1 MSGQAVAIELAGAGA
16 VVTGA
21 GSGLGAA
28 TVAALVARGAK
39 VLALDL
45 DAERIEARAGV
56 TALGVDV
63 ADGEAMAR
71 AIDGF
76 DAAPLRVAVACAGIA
91 PAGKLVGRD
100 GPHDPA
106 LFSRTLEVNLVGTF
120 HLLRLAANRMAAAP
134 PLAEGARG
142 VIVMTASIAA
152 EEGQPAQC
160 AYAASKGGVAAMT
173 LPAARELARHGVRV
187 VSIAP
192 GVFGTPMMAGMP
204 EPVREGLEATV
215 PFPKRMG
222 APAEFAQLVVSC
234 VDNGYLN
241 GAVLRLD
248 GGLRMGA

>member
-1 MSGQAVAIELAGAGA
+1 MTLDLAGVGA

-28 TVAALVARGAK
+28 TLEALVGRGAR

-45 DAERIEARAGV
+45 EPDRIAVRDGV
-56 TALGVDV
+56 TAVGVDV
-63 ADGEAMAR
+63 ADSAAMAA

-106 LFSRTLEVNLVGTF
+106 MFERALAVNLVGTF
-120 HLLRLAANRMAAAP
+120 HLLRLAADRIAAAP
-134 PLAEGARG
+134 PLDDGARG
-142 VIVMTASIAA
+142 AIVMTASIAA
-152 EEGQPAQC
+152 EEGQIAQC

-173 LPAARELARHGVRV
+173 LPAARELARHGIRV
-187 VSIAP
+187 LAIAP
-192 GVFGTPMMAGMP
+192 GTFGTPMMAGMP

-222 APAEFAQLVVSC
+222 VPAEFAQLVLHC
-234 VDNGYLN
+234 VDNAYLN

-248 GGLRMGA
+248 GGLRMGS

>member
-1 MSGQAVAIELAGAGA
+1 MTLDLAGAGA

-28 TVAALVARGAK
+28 TVAALVGRGAQ

-45 DAERIEARAGV
+45 DPGGIPVRHGV
-56 TALGVDV
+56 TPVGVDV
-63 ADGEAMAR
+63 ADGGAMAA

-106 LFSRTLEVNLVGTF
+106 VFDRALAVNLVGTF
-120 HLLRLAANRMAAAP
+120 HLLRLAADRIAAAP
-134 PLAEGARG
+134 PLDDGARG
-142 VIVMTASIAA
+142 AIVMTASIAA
-152 EEGQPAQC
+152 EEGQIAQC

-173 LPAARELARHGVRV
+173 LPAARELARHGIRV

-192 GVFGTPMMAGMP
+192 GVFGTPMMAGMA

-222 APAEFAQLVVSC
+222 VPAEFAQLVLHC
-234 VDNGYLN
+234 VDNAYLN

-248 GGLRMGA
+248 GGLRMGS

>member
-1 MSGQAVAIELAGAGA
+1 MAIDLRGAGA

-28 TVAALVARGAK
+28 TVEALVARGAE
-39 VLALDL
+39 VLALDV
-45 DAERIEARAGV
+45 DAERIAARDGV
-56 TALGVDV
+56 TAGGVDV
-63 ADGEAMAR
+63 ADADAMAA

-76 DAAPLRVAVACAGIA
+76 DAGPLRVAVACAGIA
-91 PAGKLVGRD
+91 PAGKLVGRE

-106 LFSRTLEVNLVGTF
+106 LFSRTVEVNLIGTF
-120 HLLRLAANRMAAAP
+120 HLLRLAASRMAAAP
-134 PLAEGARG
+134 PLADGARG
-142 VIVMTASIAA
+142 VVVMTASIAA
-152 EEGQPAQC
+152 EEGQIAQC
-160 AYAASKGGVAAMT
+160 AYAASKGGAAAMT

-222 APAEFAQLVVSC
+222 APAEFAQLVVHC
-234 VDNGYLN
+234 VDNAYLN

-248 GGLRMGA
+248 GGLRMGS

>member
-1 MSGQAVAIELAGAGA
+1 MTLDLAGAAA

-28 TVAALVARGAK
+28 TVAALVGRGAR

-45 DAERIEARAGV
+45 DPDGIAAHDGV
-56 TALGVDV
+56 TAVGVDV
-63 ADGEAMAR
+63 ADGGAMAA

-76 DAAPLRVAVACAGIA
+76 DVAPLRVAVACAGIA

-106 LFSRTLEVNLVGTF
+106 VFDRALAVNLVGTF
-120 HLLRLAANRMAAAP
+120 HLLRLAADRIAAAP
-134 PLAEGARG
+134 PLADGARG
-142 VIVMTASIAA
+142 AIVTTASIAA
-152 EEGQPAQC
+152 EEGQIAQC

-173 LPAARELARHGVRV
+173 LPAARELARHGIRV

-192 GVFGTPMMAGMP
+192 GVFGTPMMAGMA
-204 EPVREGLEATV
+204 EPVREGLEGTV

-222 APAEFAQLVVSC
+222 VPAEFAQLVLHC
-234 VDNGYLN
+234 VDNAYLN

-248 GGLRMGA
+248 GGLRMGS

>member
-1 MSGQAVAIELAGAGA
+1 MAIELNGAGA

-28 TVAALVARGAK
+28 TVEAFVARGAK
-39 VLALDL
+39 VLALDV
-45 DAERIEARAGV
+45 DAERIATRAGV
-56 TALGVDV
+56 TAVGVDV
-63 ADGEAMAR
+63 ADGDAMAA

-76 DAAPLRVAVACAGIA
+76 ADGFDGVPLRVAVACAGIA

-100 GPHDPA
+100 GPHEPT

-134 PLAEGARG
+134 ALADGARG
-142 VIVMTASIAA
+142 VVVMTASIAA
-152 EEGQPAQC
+152 EEGQIAQC

-187 VSIAP
+187 VAIAP

-204 EPVREGLEATV
+204 EPVRAGLEATV

-222 APAEFAQLVVSC
+222 APGEFAQLVVHC
-234 VDNGYLN
+234 VDNAYLN

-248 GGLRMGA
+248 GGLRMGS